1 LSLLR
6 YAIFVHT
13 FLISLYLCNSAEGR
27 GLLPGYPSIKG
38 TVVDG
43 ATKKPIEGAVVVA
56 QWTKLHGF
64 GLTYHTLE
72 KMTETQTDKNG
83 VFAISGTNAWF
94 VEPPEMV
101 IYKEGFLPWRNDS
114 IFPGGNKRKIIEW
127 VNNAVYRLDKYDNR
141 FTFAQIESF
150 IDGGF
155 MGFDKNT
162 MPLICAELYK
172 LSSGRRQREN
182 TIIPL
187 NFKANIVD
195 SETNEPID
203 GAIIIA
209 SDRYKNSS
217 YGSSDK
223 NGNIVIT
230 GNYPMLENP
239 PSIVV
244 YKKGYIVQ
252 SSWNHGGVS
261 LHPFKWHSGYVFR
274 LKRCDIQ
281 SSWSSLDW
289 HIGQLDEKSN
299 QFLRN
304 IIAREKSEK

>member
-1 LSLLR
+1 
-6 YAIFVHT
+6 
-13 FLISLYLCNSAEGR
+13 
-27 GLLPGYPSIKG
+27 
-38 TVVDG
+38 VVDS

-83 VFAISGTNAWF
+83 VFTISGINAWF

-114 IFPGGNKRKIIEW
+114 VFPGGSKSKDNEW
-127 VNNAVYRLDKYDNR
+127 VNNAVYRLDKYDDR
-141 FTFAQIESF
+141 FTLTQIESF

-155 MGFDKNT
+155 MGFDRIT
-162 MPLICAELYK
+162 MPLIGTELDK
-172 LSSGRRQREN
+172 LSSRRRQRQN
-182 TIIPL
+182 TTIPL
-187 NFKANIVD
+187 NFKAKTVD

-217 YGSSDK
+217 YGSSDN
-223 NGNIVIT
+223 NGNIIVT

-261 LHPFKWHSGYVFR
+261 LHPFKWQSGYVFR
-274 LKRCDIQ
+274 LKKSDIQ
-281 SSWSSLDW
+281 LSWSSLDAV
-289 HIGQLDEKSN
+289 IGQLDEKSN
-299 QFLRN
+299 QILRN
-304 IIAREKSEK
+304 ILTREKTGKNVTAN